1 MPGRNFRFIISMEV
15 LLMDK
20 ESYRKIDREV
30 RLMSAL
36 HSADYRKCF
45 GKLLEEISMFTA
57 EETRRMSR
65 LIREN
70 GCYVLIGDENYP
82 ARLYDME
89 WPPLIL
95 FYEGDLSLANRPSA
109 GIVGS
114 RNCSDYGRRVTSE
127 LASALARIGLV
138 IISGG
143 ARGVDSVAHTAV
155 LKESGKTVCVLG
167 SGLDVVYPRENT
179 GLFKQIR
186 QNGLILTE
194 YPRGFGP
201 KKWTFP
207 MRNRI
212 IAGLSDQIIVT
223 EAAEKSG
230 SLHTA
235 SFGEEI
241 NRIIH
246 AVPHSLYS
254 SAGRGCNQLI
264 EMGANILYAKDH
276 LIGDRLSEDTS
287 ILEYRIRDLGLLEL
301 NPDIS
306 ALEKIFG
313 LENIEHEWRKSL
325 QEILTRRAESH
336 SPNDD
341 SVIVPRKKSLKRR

>member
-1 MPGRNFRFIISMEV
+1 MEV

-20 ESYRKIDREV
+20 ERYRVIDREV
-30 RLMSAL
+30 RLMAAL
-36 HSADYRKCF
+36 HSAEYRKCY
-45 GKLLEEISMFTA
+45 GKLVDGGGEYTPEEKNRIK
-57 EETRRMSR
+57 R

-70 GCYVLIGDENYP
+70 RSYVLIGDEDYP
-82 ARLYDME
+82 GRLYDME

-95 FYEGDLSLANRPSA
+95 FYEGDLSLFRRPSA

-114 RNCSDYGRRVTSE
+114 RRCSDYGRRVTAE

-143 ARGVDSVAHTAV
+143 ARGVDSAAHMAV
-155 LKESGKTVCVLG
+155 LRESGKTVCVLG
-167 SGLDVVYPRENT
+167 TGLDVVYPEENS
-179 GLFKQIR
+179 GLFDQIR
-186 QNGLILTE
+186 QYGLILTE

-246 AVPHSLYS
+246 AVPHGIYS
-254 SAGRGCNQLI
+254 SVGRGSNQLI
-264 EMGANILYAKDH
+264 EMGAKILYAKEH
-276 LIGDRLSEDTS
+276 LISDILSESIS
-287 ILEYRIRDLGLLEL
+287 ILEYRIKDLGLMEL
-301 NPDIS
+301 NPEMND
-306 ALEKIFG
+306 LEKIFG
-313 LENIEHEWRKSL
+313 LERVELDWKTSLSKIMARSTHELSLRTKHPEVSIQDKTTERKH
-325 QEILTRRAESH
+325 R
-336 SPNDD
+336 
-341 SVIVPRKKSLKRR
+341 